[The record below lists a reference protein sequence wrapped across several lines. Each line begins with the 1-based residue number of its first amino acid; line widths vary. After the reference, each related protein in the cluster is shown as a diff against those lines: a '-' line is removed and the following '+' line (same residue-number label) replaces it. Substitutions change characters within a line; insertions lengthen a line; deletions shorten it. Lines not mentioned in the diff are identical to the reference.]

1 MKSWKPALMYF
12 FQIYKD
18 VFDKYALRKKK
29 YIRGESKS
37 FLAKILAKEIMQR
50 TCLRTMFLKSR
61 TAKHRKSYNK

>member
-1 MKSWKPALMYF
+1 MKTWKPALMYF

-37 FLAKILAKEIMQR
+37 FLAKILSKEM
-50 TCLRTMFLKSR
+50 RTMFKNYVS
-61 TAKHRKSYNK
+61 